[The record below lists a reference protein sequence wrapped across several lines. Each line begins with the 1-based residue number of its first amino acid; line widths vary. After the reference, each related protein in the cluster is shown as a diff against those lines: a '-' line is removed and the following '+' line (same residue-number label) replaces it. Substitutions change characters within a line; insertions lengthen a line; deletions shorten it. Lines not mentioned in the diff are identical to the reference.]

1 MVTRRQSWLFYR
13 PLPRN
18 VPQVENQAAKT
29 ELLKL
34 KYYSAS
40 CRLRDSQGS
49 RNSDKLPARRGGG
62 AFSIIP
68 PCTMKYVVKATCR
81 IKRHSKTKAGQI
93 LWLIILQSA
102 CRVDLPGSQI
112 LNLCNSCVSAIFIYS
127 PPPPPSSS
135 MSFIIFE
142 MQDYRSTI
150 NMFGGGGGGV
160 LFLFF
165 FFGPTNSQRVGSYE
179 GVTGWALSKV
189 PWKRTTS
196 YVAPHLARL
205 LEIHLAVFFI
215 YLFWFLG
222 IITGM

>member
-1 MVTRRQSWLFYR
+1 MVTRRQSWLFCR

-18 VPQVENQAAKT
+18 VSQVENQAAKT

-49 RNSDKLPARRGGG
+49 RNSDKLPARRGGD

-81 IKRHSKTKAGQI
+81 IKRHSKTKASQI
-93 LWLIILQSA
+93 LWLIIPQSA

-127 PPPPPSSS
+127 PPPFSS

-150 NMFGGGGGGV
+150 NMFGGGGGV
-160 LFLFF
+160 LFVLFF
-165 FFGPTNSQRVGSYE
+165 FWSNE
-179 GVTGWALSKV
+179 LSKSWV
-189 PWKRTTS
+189 LRRSHGLSSVESPLETNHQLCRTTS
-196 YVAPHLARL
+196 CEVVGNTLGIFL
-205 LEIHLAVFFI
+205 FI
-215 YLFWFLG
+215 YFGF
-222 IITGM
+222 